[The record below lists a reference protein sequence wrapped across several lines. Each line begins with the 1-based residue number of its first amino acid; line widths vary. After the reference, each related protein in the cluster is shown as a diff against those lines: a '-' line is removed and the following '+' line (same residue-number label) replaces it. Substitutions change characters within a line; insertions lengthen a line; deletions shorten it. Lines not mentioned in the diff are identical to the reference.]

1 MQVGVDLANFPV
13 VRVDDC
19 LQEKLNALKGHL
31 TLVILQHPGTTVAQ
45 SRPAGQV
52 EGTAPR
58 IRPNAHSFDC
68 QANGSP

>member
-31 TLVILQHPGTTVAQ
+31 TPLTQSADEDFFSDGQHIIVH
-45 SRPAGQV
+45 
-52 EGTAPR
+52 
-58 IRPNAHSFDC
+58 HSISAWPFR
-68 QANGSP
+68 